1 MLAMALRAPRGVR
14 LHVLSFTT
22 IASMLAPTTP
32 QANKLALPS
41 LCRSEHARDG
51 LQGAA
56 GCQASR
62 FIVYNHREHARSYTP
77 QPDELAL
84 PSLCRSEHARDG
96 LQGAAGCQASR
107 FIVYD
112 HREHARSYHTP
123 GQQTGTTIT
132 L

>member
-1 MLAMALRAPRGVR
+1 MLAMDFRAPRGAR
-14 LHVLSFTT
+14 LHALSFTT

-62 FIVYNHREHARSYTP
+62 FIVY
-77 QPDELAL
+77 
-84 PSLCRSEHARDG
+84 
-96 LQGAAGCQASR
+96 
-107 FIVYD
+107 D

-123 GQQTGTTIT
+123 GRQTGTTIT